1 MCHRYLQ
8 LIFMV
13 SLLCLCAGCSSL
25 LPSSKLTVN
34 SPWQDFDSVKA
45 DYEKVV
51 PWQTTVEE
59 LNKIGFNP
67 YSVPNI
73 RILNGTDTI
82 NIFMQNPSMK
92 IENLDPGVQKC
103 AEAKTRCTSYRIEPT
118 IVDGK
123 RVGNFLL
130 DLLTFKRHT
139 VTTGWEFRGLLII
152 VDKVVVY
159 KDPLGGRPA
168 ISTEEV
174 QTKPLG
180 PLQDPVNSIPIST
193 SLLL

>member
-1 MCHRYLQ
+1 
-8 LIFMV
+8 
-13 SLLCLCAGCSSL
+13 

-103 AEAKTRCTSYRIEPT
+103 AEAKVRCTSYRIEPT

-123 RVGNFLL
+123 RIGNFLL

-180 PLQDPVNSIPIST
+180 PLQDPVGAIPIST
-193 SLLL
+193 SLLF